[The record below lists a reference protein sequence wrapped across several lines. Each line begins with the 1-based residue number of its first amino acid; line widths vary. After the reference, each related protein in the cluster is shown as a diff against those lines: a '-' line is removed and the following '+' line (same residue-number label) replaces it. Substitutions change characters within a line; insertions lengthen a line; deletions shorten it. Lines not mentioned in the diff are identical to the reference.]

1 MRIASRTIFELQK
14 NQLGGLYRRLAEDNT
29 TVSTGKRIN
38 RLADDPVGLTQ
49 VLNFKSGTKYLSQ
62 LKTNTEN
69 GRTWLR
75 AVETAMDST
84 EDLTL
89 EMKTLA
95 LKMKNDSVNADQ
107 RLDAVNQVNAA
118 LAELINLGNTQIK
131 GEYIFAGN
139 KTNVQPVVSD
149 SLKDPRNIQYKG
161 DEFQYQIKISQ
172 TDTMEVGQ
180 RGSKVFWDDN
190 IAVDSTNNTID
201 FKEIIRGGFKVG
213 DIKAGE
219 ILEND
224 QVSVVGVSKGKGFAG
239 GMKRHGFGGFP
250 GSHGTKRVHRH
261 IGAISSFA
269 SDAGHGGN
277 LKKG

>member
-14 NQLGGLYRRLAEDNT
+14 NQLGGLYKRLAEDNT

-49 VLNFKSGTKYLSQ
+49 VLNFKSGTKFLSQ
-62 LKTNTEN
+62 LNTNIEN

-107 RLDAVNQVNAA
+107 RVDAINQVNAA

-131 GEYIFAGN
+131 GEYIFSGN
-139 KTNVQPVVSD
+139 KTNIQPVVAD
-149 SLKDPRNIQYKG
+149 NLKDPQSIKYNG
-161 DEFQYQIKISQ
+161 DEFRYQVKIS
-172 TDTMEVGQ
+172 
-180 RGSKVFWDDN
+180 RKIPW
-190 IAVDSTNNTID
+190 
-201 FKEIIRGGFKVG
+201 K
-213 DIKAGE
+213 
-219 ILEND
+219 
-224 QVSVVGVSKGKGFAG
+224 
-239 GMKRHGFGGFP
+239 
-250 GSHGTKRVHRH
+250 
-261 IGAISSFA
+261 
-269 SDAGHGGN
+269 
-277 LKKG
+277 